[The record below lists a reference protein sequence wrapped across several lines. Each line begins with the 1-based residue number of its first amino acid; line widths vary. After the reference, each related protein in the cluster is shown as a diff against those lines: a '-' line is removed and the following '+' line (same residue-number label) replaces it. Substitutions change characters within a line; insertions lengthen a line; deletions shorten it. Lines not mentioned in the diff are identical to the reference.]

1 MRVSV
6 TRWGI
11 LFPFAVIPLFFA
23 AHTEALKPIGV
34 PLFYILMFL
43 FFYFGCCWDDEDQK
57 IQAAN
62 DNSAIVD
69 DEFSPEIYE
78 RIKMMRKLGL
88 SIEAMAFHA
97 DSSPDKVQ
105 ARLGLIQ
112 TD

>member
-23 AHTEALKPIGV
+23 AHTEALKTIGV

-88 SIEAMAFHA
+88 SVEAMAIHA
-97 DSSPDKVQ
+97 DTSPSKVRE
-105 ARLGLIQ
+105 RLGLKQ